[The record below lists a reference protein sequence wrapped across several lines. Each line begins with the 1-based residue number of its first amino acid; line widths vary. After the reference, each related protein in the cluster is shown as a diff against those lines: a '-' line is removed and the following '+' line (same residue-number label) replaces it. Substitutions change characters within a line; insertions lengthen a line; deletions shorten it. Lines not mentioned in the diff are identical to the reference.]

1 MIKYKI
7 TKSNLH
13 IPDSYLIEKKKFSR
27 ILAQIKGIHPDSDV
41 WKRSF
46 LSLSREWAVHSLAY
60 ILNICRDRTKDV
72 DLESEQKW
80 WMSAL
85 YYIIGN
91 IALLIIR

>member
-13 IPDSYLIEKKKFSR
+13 IPDPYLIEKKKFSR

-46 LSLSREWAVHSLAY
+46 LSLSREWA
-60 ILNICRDRTKDV
+60 
-72 DLESEQKW
+72 
-80 WMSAL
+80 
-85 YYIIGN
+85 G
-91 IALLIIR
+91 